1 MRSSYNYHI
10 STIPSRLH
18 HIGICRLPSHQSFGL
33 APRVHVITSY
43 ESSRDYMQRVITYS
57 VSELFAD
64 DYKWALPAT
73 RQAFQFATLHI
84 TSFFLTFLL
93 PFLLT
98 SSPSS
103 PLPSPQ
109 QQQQH
114 HPHHHTITPL
124 VQWHH
129 NLSLRAIHSQTSLTG
144 TSGSSSLAPASIA
157 CTAVCSKTHLQ

>member
-1 MRSSYNYHI
+1 MRSPYNHHI

-18 HIGICRLPSHQSFGL
+18 HLGICRLPSHQSFGL
-33 APRVHVITSY
+33 APRVRVVTSY
-43 ESSRDYMQRVITYS
+43 ESSRDHIQRVITYG

-73 RQAFQFATLHI
+73 RQAFNSQPSISLLSFLPF
-84 TSFFLTFLL
+84 FFLSYSL
-93 PFLLT
+93 
-98 SSPSS
+98 
-103 PLPSPQ
+103 PLPPPLS
-109 QQQQH
+109 
-114 HPHHHTITPL
+114 PHHNNNTTTPTTPTITPL

>member
-1 MRSSYNYHI
+1 MSEFAVSLHI
-10 STIPSRLH
+10 RASALHLEYVLSR
-18 HIGICRLPSHQSFGL
+18 
-33 APRVHVITSY
+33 VTSC
-43 ESSRDYMQRVITYS
+43 RVITYS
-57 VSELFAD
+57 ASELFAD
-64 DYKWALPAT
+64 DHKWALPAT

-84 TSFFLTFLL
+84 TSFFLTFPL

-103 PLPSPQ
+103 P
-109 QQQQH
+109 H
-114 HPHHHTITPL
+114 HNNNTTTPTTPTIAPL